1 MILIFFLPEKISH
14 YQDPSEQRGYHTRPQ
29 GTSSASTT
37 STSWSSMTPG
47 GQQFP
52 QLSLCTPQPPAASAM
67 QQQHKPSDFLRANH
81 RGHKTASA
89 LPHTSKNNVLQQ
101 RLAVYYNCK
110 SHPSCTT
117 IHLTGTTL
125 EGGGWGGFSPIPP
138 EFGGSEKRTERE
150 TDISPQRI
158 KILTWSLLWFWKNLA
173 HKK

>member
-1 MILIFFLPEKISH
+1 MILIFFCSKISH

-29 GTSSASTT
+29 TSSASTT

-101 RLAVYYNCK
+101 RLAVYNNCK

-117 IHLTGTTL
+117 IH
-125 EGGGWGGFSPIPP
+125 F
-138 EFGGSEKRTERE
+138 EKKLGPQEIAFACDCAIRER
-150 TDISPQRI
+150 P
-158 KILTWSLLWFWKNLA
+158 
-173 HKK
+173 

>member
-125 EGGGWGGFSPIPP
+125 EGGGMRGLQPQPP
-138 EFGGSEKRTERE
+138 KNQNPNVVPAVILKKFGPQEIAFACDCAIRER
-150 TDISPQRI
+150 P
-158 KILTWSLLWFWKNLA
+158 
-173 HKK
+173 

>member
-1 MILIFFLPEKISH
+1 MKQKVWKIHNCKLYAVNDFDFFCSKISH

-29 GTSSASTT
+29 TSSASTT

-89 LPHTSKNNVLQQ
+89 LPHASKNNVLQQ

-110 SHPSCTT
+110 SHPCTT
-117 IHLTGTTL
+117 IHLKKKNRQGRNSFCMWMCCKGTSINDVR
-125 EGGGWGGFSPIPP
+125 F
-138 EFGGSEKRTERE
+138 
-150 TDISPQRI
+150 
-158 KILTWSLLWFWKNLA
+158 
-173 HKK
+173 

>member
-125 EGGGWGGFSPIPP
+125 ERGGDEGALAPAPRNLGVQKR
-138 EFGGSEKRTERE
+138 EQKEKQT
-150 TDISPQRI
+150 
-158 KILTWSLLWFWKNLA
+158 LA
-173 HKK
+173 PKESKS

>member
-1 MILIFFLPEKISH
+1 MKQKVWKIHNCKLYAVNDFDFFCSKISH

-29 GTSSASTT
+29 TSSASTT

-101 RLAVYYNCK
+101 RLAVYNNCK

-117 IHLTGTTL
+117 IH
-125 EGGGWGGFSPIPP
+125 F
-138 EFGGSEKRTERE
+138 EK
-150 TDISPQRI
+150 
-158 KILTWSLLWFWKNLA
+158 N
-173 HKK
+173 